1 MNGGEICEGTVSCR
15 QMLDSV
21 PPIVT
26 NNLFY
31 RWGRDLDDQ
40 ADGLIFATKIKYLS
54 MAFQVR

>member
-21 PPIVT
+21 PLIVT

-31 RWGRDLDDQ
+31 RSPYLNDQ
-40 ADGLIFATKIKYLS
+40 TDGLIFATKIKYLS